1 MQSAKFNFLLGR
13 YKYDRNAAKTLY
25 SYFYPL
31 IVMNINC
38 NFHNKIDGRDIAHQF
53 FLWLFTYTPDEKI
66 EYPTSWVY
74 NKVYYL
80 ALDVLRDNRKRTAAE
95 LKASIPENT
104 FIPAYAS
111 DLLKSLNPQ
120 ERQVIFL
127 FYWQSY
133 TFKEIAIKLD
143 LKYAAI
149 KYLHKTAKKKI
160 KKEIIKER
168 TNEGIK

>member
-1 MQSAKFNFLLGR
+1 MKSAKFNFLLER
-13 YKYDRNAAKTLY
+13 YKYDHGAAKALY
-25 SYFYPL
+25 LYFYPL
-31 IVMNINC
+31 IVLNINC
-38 NFHNKIDGRDIAHQF
+38 NFHNKVDGRDIAHQF
-53 FLWLFTYTPDEKI
+53 FLWLFTYTPEEKI

-80 ALDVLRDNRKRTAAE
+80 SLDVLRKERKRTTAE
-95 LKASIPENT
+95 LKAAIPENT
-104 FIPAYAS
+104 FIPDYAS

-127 FYWQSY
+127 FYWQNY
-133 TFKEIAIKLD
+133 TFKEIALKLE
-143 LKYAAI
+143 LKYAAV

-168 TNEGIK
+168 TDESIK